1 MQNQYIVIL
10 IEVKIP
16 YKTILVFGGG
26 FDYSLV
32 NFNWALMKQKFRFK
46 VYPNVKTNPKRI
58 TLVTFRKFQ
67 VKLYGKSNEN
77 CANKTSFNLYFMLRG
92 FNLNFMLRAS
102 KLLFDI
108 RINPN
113 FDNLKQTWPNFLPRD
128 ILPKLLVCVL
138 HLLELVIKSKFGK
151 CFSSTK
157 QAFMSLIENLSN
169 QV

>member
-1 MQNQYIVIL
+1 MRLRYHI
-10 IEVKIP
+10 KI
-16 YKTILVFGGG
+16 ILVFGGG

-77 CANKTSFNLYFMLRG
+77 CANKTSFNLYFMPRG

-128 ILPKLLVCVL
+128 ILPKLLVCVI
-138 HLLELVIKSKFGK
+138 HLSELVIKSKFGK
-151 CFSSTK
+151 CFFVAK
-157 QAFMSLIENLSN
+157 QAFISLIEQLSN
-169 QV
+169 QI